1 MVPVERCPSCSRVS
15 TLYDECGLS
24 GSFSDFAFDHEARG
38 GSDSQGTGRGGGD
51 GLSGK
56 LEAARRH
63 AFQPFGRWA
72 RGSEETRPLPSQYPC
87 SSSDGDAALGL
98 CCRPS
103 GEPVFLGH
111 PSPAL
116 HLFCRAETF
125 LPLVAFSLAQ
135 CQTPASVAQGRGL
148 CLQVFFAVG
157 LLWPELALFSVGLGF

>member
-72 RGSEETRPLPSQYPC
+72 PRER
-87 SSSDGDAALGL
+87 GDAPSTFSISLLLLG
-98 CCRPS
+98 R
-103 GEPVFLGH
+103 
-111 PSPAL
+111 
-116 HLFCRAETF
+116 
-125 LPLVAFSLAQ
+125 
-135 CQTPASVAQGRGL
+135 
-148 CLQVFFAVG
+148 
-157 LLWPELALFSVGLGF
+157 